1 MVDSWNALCML
12 SGTEGD
18 GKPRHPKP
26 RVNKVI
32 TFQCFSKKNTRDAKR
47 LRARRLCKATAKTEG
62 ESVNLRASSRSNDIK
77 R

>member
-26 RVNKVI
+26 RVNKRI
-32 TFQCFSKKNTRDAKR
+32 TFQCFSKKIRGTRGDCAREGFAKQRQR
-47 LRARRLCKATAKTEG
+47 LKAKV
-62 ESVNLRASSRSNDIK
+62 SI
-77 R
+77 